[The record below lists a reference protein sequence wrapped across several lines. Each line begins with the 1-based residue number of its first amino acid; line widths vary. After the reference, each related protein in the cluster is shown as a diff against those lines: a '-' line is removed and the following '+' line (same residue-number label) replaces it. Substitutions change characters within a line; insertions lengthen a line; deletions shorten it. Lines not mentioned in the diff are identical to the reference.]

1 MLWLGAECKTIDFF
15 SMFEHFFEFDSH
27 STANIII
34 KMNSKLKNNE
44 TITHTLYQ
52 DVFSGL
58 FFAELLGGEFPNCY
72 GQGSTSKDAILSLKI
87 RIYQLRNKKNNN
99 VSSN

>member
-1 MLWLGAECKTIDFF
+1 
-15 SMFEHFFEFDSH
+15 
-27 STANIII
+27 
-34 KMNSKLKNNE
+34 MNSKLKNNE
-44 TITHTLYQ
+44 TIAHTLYQ

-72 GQGSTSKDAILSLKI
+72 GQGSTSKDAISSLKI

>member
-1 MLWLGAECKTIDFF
+1 
-15 SMFEHFFEFDSH
+15 
-27 STANIII
+27 
-34 KMNSKLKNNE
+34 MNSKLKNNE

-72 GQGSTSKDAILSLKI
+72 GHGSTSKDAILSLKI

>member
-1 MLWLGAECKTIDFF
+1 M
-15 SMFEHFFEFDSH
+15 
-27 STANIII
+27 
-34 KMNSKLKNNE
+34 MNSKLKNDE
-44 TITHTLYQ
+44 TIKHTLYQ

-72 GQGSTSKDAILSLKI
+72 GHGSTSKDAISSLKI